1 MNNFRKLAHEQ
12 PFGPNGR
19 ARLGFAIDTM
29 FVQPKVLKDAFNEA
43 REHGVHLITSHIT
56 RVSMMDNMPSAV
68 AILND
73 NGLLGPDVLLSHGNN
88 ITREELQWI
97 ETAGVH
103 LSSTPLSE
111 VQMGHGYPICLEP
124 DFLPLSSIGTDSNS
138 ICTSSIP
145 AQASTALQTTRAR
158 QMAENMKNGTWDGTI
173 GPKAEDAFNLGT
185 ILGARAISLGDE
197 IGSLTVGKKADIV
210 IFQGQ
215 TPTMTPASDVDP
227 IAAIILHSSVR
238 DVRTVIVDGVIRKEN
253 GYLCKIDIPAD
264 ITENARNSSSGQ
276 KLFEWKDVAKLLRD
290 SRLRLEAVKTT
301 ICDED
306 SARNG
311 LIRSFL
317 EAMMHANR
325 TT

>member
-1 MNNFRKLAHEQ
+1 
-12 PFGPNGR
+12 
-19 ARLGFAIDTM
+19 
-29 FVQPKVLKDAFNEA
+29 
-43 REHGVHLITSHIT
+43 
-56 RVSMMDNMPSAV
+56 MPSGV

-73 NGLLGPDVLLSHGNN
+73 NRLLGPDLLLSHGNK
-88 ITREELQWI
+88 ITREELHWI
-97 ETAGVH
+97 ESAGVH
-103 LSSTPLSE
+103 ISSTPLSE

-124 DFLPLSSIGTDSNS
+124 DFLTFSSIGTDSSS

-145 AQASTALQTTRAR
+145 AQACMALQTTRAR
-158 QMAENMKNGTWDGTI
+158 QMAESLKNGTWDGTI
-173 GPKAEDAFNLGT
+173 GPKVEDAFNLGT
-185 ILGARAISLGDE
+185 ILGARAIGLGDE

-215 TPTMTPASDVDP
+215 TPTMAPASDVDP

-238 DVRTVIVDGVIRKEN
+238 DIRTVIVDGIIRKEN
-253 GYLCKIDIPAD
+253 GALCKIEVPTS
-264 ITENARNSSSGQ
+264 ITESTTNGSSGQ
-276 KLFEWKDVAKLLRD
+276 KLFEWNDVAKLLRD

-317 EAMMHANR
+317 EAMMHVNR